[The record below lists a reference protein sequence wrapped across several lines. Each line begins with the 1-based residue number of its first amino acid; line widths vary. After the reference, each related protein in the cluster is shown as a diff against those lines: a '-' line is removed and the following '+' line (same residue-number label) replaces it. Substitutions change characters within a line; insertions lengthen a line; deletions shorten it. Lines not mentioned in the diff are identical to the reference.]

1 METQRKYS
9 DKFIYLRLLGYI
21 KPYWKIFS
29 LGILGMVIFAGTEAA
44 IPALLKPILDGTFV
58 DRDPNFLTLAP
69 AGLVTLFAV
78 RSLATLASSSAFT
91 SISTRLMYVIRDEM
105 FSKLLY
111 LPSSYFQKNITGNIV
126 SKFTYDVSQIT
137 NAGIEVLT
145 VLIKDTLIIIGLIG
159 YLLWLDWKL
168 SILTLAIIPTAAV
181 IAQLL
186 GKRQKRLSREVQGL
200 FGDVTQIVDE
210 SIKGEKVVKIFNGQ
224 IDEHQRFEATANKV
238 RLQQFKLSMSG
249 VYGVPI
255 VEFIGAIIIGLVIYL
270 GASRT
275 GSDFTVGSFVAF
287 FAGIGLLFSP
297 VKRLTKIMHP
307 LQMGLA
313 AAHSVFTFIDNEKE
327 PDDGSEKIQTDDGI
341 TIEYKDVYF
350 RYSGSNED
358 AIGPIN
364 FTIKTGQT
372 VAFVGS
378 SGSGKSSL
386 ISLLPRL
393 NNPTAGVIKINGIN
407 ILNISLFDLRQ
418 LIGIVSQDVVLFN
431 TSVAEN
437 ISYGKETLMKDVE
450 LASKQAFAHEFI
462 SGLPKGY
469 MTPLGENGA
478 RLSGGQRQRIAI
490 ARALYADPKIL
501 ILDEATS
508 ALDTDSESSIQQ
520 ALAHAKEG
528 RANLVIAHRLSTIK
542 DADIIHVLEN
552 GLIVESGSHNNLLAK
567 NGRYANLYEKQSSK
581 KSNL

>member
-1 METQRKYS
+1 
-9 DKFIYLRLLGYI
+9 
-21 KPYWKIFS
+21 
-29 LGILGMVIFAGTEAA
+29 
-44 IPALLKPILDGTFV
+44 
-58 DRDPNFLTLAP
+58 
-69 AGLVTLFAV
+69 
-78 RSLATLASSSAFT
+78 
-91 SISTRLMYVIRDEM
+91 
-105 FSKLLY
+105 
-111 LPSSYFQKNITGNIV
+111 V

-224 IDEHQRFEATANKV
+224 TDEHQRFEATANKV

-249 VYGVPI
+249 IYGVPI